1 MTPPEH
7 RRRRGSQRREPG
19 CRGSFQLL
27 SKWGPSVISS
37 IWRSPITPCH
47 GGNLRWYRRPI
58 LPPCRGVIAL
68 VEVDE
73 VPEVSTT
80 DRRPTARLGHD
91 QLGHAKVSMTQDN
104 YFGRKVAKTGA
115 AAVLAPLGQLGS
127 GREK

>member
-1 MTPPEH
+1 
-7 RRRRGSQRREPG
+7 
-19 CRGSFQLL
+19 
-27 SKWGPSVISS
+27 
-37 IWRSPITPCH
+37 
-47 GGNLRWYRRPI
+47 
-58 LPPCRGVIAL
+58 